1 MSEVF
6 EIYQD
11 NLKALFSK
19 VSASFESL
27 SDASKREKVLEEIE
41 HNLNEIQNLIK
52 DLEIQITIELPDP
65 NYTLYVKNYKS
76 GYDSYRK
83 RYLKEKERISLEVKM
98 NKIKL
103 TTSSS
108 TVNENIAYNSFDKL
122 EKAKRATIEMENI
135 GNDVMREFDTQK
147 DQIKTITHKV
157 GDMGDQLTTSTGLIS
172 EMERREK
179 RNKNILIIFGIA
191 LFVIFLGIVIV
202 RLFPKIWTSTP
213 NESAVIELKNESAT
227 ISDA

>member
-1 MSEVF
+1 
-6 EIYQD
+6 
-11 NLKALFSK
+11 
-19 VSASFESL
+19 
-27 SDASKREKVLEEIE
+27 
-41 HNLNEIQNLIK
+41 
-52 DLEIQITIELPDP
+52 
-65 NYTLYVKNYKS
+65 
-76 GYDSYRK
+76 
-83 RYLKEKERISLEVKM
+83 M

>member
-1 MSEVF
+1 MMR
-6 EIYQD
+6 I
-11 NLKALFSK
+11 
-19 VSASFESL
+19 
-27 SDASKREKVLEEIE
+27 
-41 HNLNEIQNLIK
+41 
-52 DLEIQITIELPDP
+52 LPQ
-65 NYTLYVKNYKS
+65 
-76 GYDSYRK
+76 
-83 RYLKEKERISLEVKM
+83 
-98 NKIKL
+98 
-103 TTSSS
+103 
-108 TVNENIAYNSFDKL
+108 
-122 EKAKRATIEMENI
+122 ATIEMENI